1 MDNTVTV
8 RGIVRGGKT
17 IEVQGEKLDGWL
29 DQEVTLTI
37 KRRRKNRKVLK
48 EMLDE
53 MKEGMALGYVKV
65 ERSSLY
71 SNQRIH
77 CGNDGE
83 GIVSTKLGNS

>member
-37 KRRRKNRKVLK
+37 KRRRKNRKILK

-53 MKEGMALGYVKV
+53 MKEGIALGYVKV

-71 SNQRIH
+71 R
-77 CGNDGE
+77 
-83 GIVSTKLGNS
+83 V

>member
-48 EMLDE
+48 EMLEE

-71 SNQRIH
+71 R
-77 CGNDGE
+77 
-83 GIVSTKLGNS
+83 V

>member
-17 IEVQGEKLDGWL
+17 IVVQGEKLDGWL
-29 DQEVTLTI
+29 NQEVTLTI
-37 KRRRKNRKVLK
+37 KRRRKNRKVSK

-53 MKEGMALGYVKV
+53 MKEGIALGYVKV

-71 SNQRIH
+71 RA
-77 CGNDGE
+77 
-83 GIVSTKLGNS
+83 

>member
-37 KRRRKNRKVLK
+37 KRRRKNRKILK

-53 MKEGMALGYVKV
+53 MKEGMALGYIKV

-71 SNQRIH
+71 RA
-77 CGNDGE
+77 
-83 GIVSTKLGNS
+83 

>member
-71 SNQRIH
+71 RA
-77 CGNDGE
+77 
-83 GIVSTKLGNS
+83 

>member
-37 KRRRKNRKVLK
+37 KRRKKNRKVLK

-53 MKEGMALGYVKV
+53 MKEGMALGYIKV

-71 SNQRIH
+71 RA
-77 CGNDGE
+77 
-83 GIVSTKLGNS
+83 

>member
-48 EMLDE
+48 EMLEE
-53 MKEGMALGYVKV
+53 MKEGMALGYVKA

-71 SNQRIH
+71 R
-77 CGNDGE
+77 
-83 GIVSTKLGNS
+83 V

>member
-37 KRRRKNRKVLK
+37 KRRRKNRKILK
-48 EMLDE
+48 EMLDV
-53 MKEGMALGYVKV
+53 MKEGIALGYVKV

-71 SNQRIH
+71 R
-77 CGNDGE
+77 
-83 GIVSTKLGNS
+83 V

>member
-17 IEVQGEKLDGWL
+17 IEVQGEKLDGWIN
-29 DQEVTLTI
+29 QEVTLTI

-53 MKEGMALGYVKV
+53 MKRGMALGYVKV
-65 ERSSLY
+65 DRNSLY
-71 SNQRIH
+71 RA
-77 CGNDGE
+77 
-83 GIVSTKLGNS
+83 